1 MPRLSPKARTRAMN
15 PRVAPC
21 MTANG
26 SRRFSE
32 RSRRVRPTHQPS
44 AAALSTTPNR
54 IDASSPVLMWKKTT
68 RRRSSRELA
77 ERVADQLHADD
88 GAEHGRDRRVVG
100 DHPGLLRAHAGHGVA
115 RLLAVDA
122 HTPDRTLIFSSAAA
136 PLSVE

>member
-54 IDASSPVLMWKKTT
+54 IDASSAVLMWKNTT
-68 RRRSSRELA
+68 RGRSSRELA
-77 ERVADQLHADD
+77 DRVADQLHADD
-88 GAEHGRDRRVVG
+88 GAEHGHDRRVVG
-100 DHPGLLRAHAGHGVA
+100 EHPGLLRARAGDSVA
-115 RLLAVDA
+115 RSRLLDA
-122 HTPDRTLIFSSAAA
+122 HMPDRTLIFSAAAA
-136 PLSVE
+136 PVSVE